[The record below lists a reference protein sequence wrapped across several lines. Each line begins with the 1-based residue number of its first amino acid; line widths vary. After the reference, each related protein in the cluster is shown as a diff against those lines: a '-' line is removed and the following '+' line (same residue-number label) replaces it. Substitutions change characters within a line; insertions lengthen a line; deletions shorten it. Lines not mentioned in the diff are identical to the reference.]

1 MHHKKIFATIAL
13 GLVTAVLSLSNPA
26 NAANLNQAVNTLPQ
40 NEEWSIMARAAI
52 GQNSGQ
58 TFLRSPISNGS
69 ATDYEKRILAITALD
84 ENPRTFGSE
93 NFVEKLESFF
103 DGNQI
108 GDSSLLNDD
117 IFGVLAL
124 TSAGISNNTVS
135 KSRQFILSHQN
146 SDGGCGLL
154 PAWDPIRTLLPWRWR
169 HFSKPAAYPIRHLI
183 ISAVLRILP
192 AVMLLYQIRPR
203 MAPQQLG

>member
-1 MHHKKIFATIAL
+1 
-13 GLVTAVLSLSNPA
+13 
-26 NAANLNQAVNTLPQ
+26 
-40 NEEWSIMARAAI
+40 MARAGI

-58 TFLRSPISNGS
+58 TILRSPISNGS
-69 ATDYEKRILAITALD
+69 DTDYEKRILAITALD

-146 SDGGCGLL
+146 SDGGWGFATTVGSDSNTTAL
-154 PAWDPIRTLLPWRWR
+154 PV
-169 HFSKPAAYPIRHLI
+169 AAPFQTPHPPPFPYSFIYHTP
-183 ISAVLRILP
+183 SFP
-192 AVMLLYQIRPR
+192 P
-203 MAPQQLG
+203 

>member
-1 MHHKKIFATIAL
+1 
-13 GLVTAVLSLSNPA
+13 
-26 NAANLNQAVNTLPQ
+26 
-40 NEEWSIMARAAI
+40 MARAGI

-58 TFLRSPISNGS
+58 TILRSPISNGS
-69 ATDYEKRILAITALD
+69 DTDYEKRILAITALD

-146 SDGGCGLL
+146 SDGGWGV
-154 PAWDPIRTLLPWRWR
+154 ATSVGSDSNTTAMAV
-169 HFSKPAAYPIRHLI
+169 AAPFKNERGPHSGFYYITKAQDSSRR
-183 ISAVLRILP
+183 SS
-192 AVMLLYQIRPR
+192 
-203 MAPQQLG
+203 